1 MEESRFK
8 WHHKVDD
15 VKTLKDMM
23 AISTRLYPDKAAY
36 KVKERKGAP
45 YKDITYREFKEDV
58 DGLGTYLVEN
68 GLKGKKIGV
77 IGANCYEWV
86 VAYFAVLCGAG
97 ICVPLDKELSSEEI
111 ANLSARAGLSAVFYT
126 GKYDKAFEALDIERK
141 FSMST
146 YMDPAD
152 EDRPGH
158 LMNAVREGKELVSQG
173 VTSYT
178 DIEIDENALA
188 SLLFTS
194 GTTGEPKGVMLSN
207 RNITFASLAA
217 SRCVHLKDDDVT
229 LSVLPIH
236 HTFECTMDIITVYS
250 QGACVAFCE
259 GLKYVQKNMEE
270 AGVSILVAVP
280 LIVESIYNKIMRQ
293 VKKQNKERALR
304 ALIALNRNLMA
315 FGIDK
320 RRSLFKSVYKNF
332 GGKLRLFIVGA
343 AALDPVAMRGLMDL
357 GFDIAQGYGL
367 TETAPL
373 IAGTPE
379 KLRHDIYIK
388 AGSCGPEVPYGKIT
402 VEDPDEDG
410 IGEFAYEGPNV
421 MLGYYEMPEETAKV
435 MRNGKFYT
443 GDLGFKDEQGWVYIT
458 GRSKNVIVT
467 KTGKN
472 IYPEELEVLVN
483 SLPIVTDC
491 MVYGREEEDGKDMI
505 VAAQILPDM
514 EYISEH
520 IAEGMSE
527 EQLYAMFKDEVH
539 KINVTLPDYKR
550 IRNIMI
556 REEDFI
562 RTTTK
567 KIKRQAN
574 L

>member
-1 MEESRFK
+1 MSDAAFK
-8 WHHKVDD
+8 WHHTVED
-15 VKTLKDMM
+15 VSTIRGMM
-23 AISTRLYPDKAAY
+23 DLSTSLYPDRAAY
-36 KVKERKGAP
+36 KVKEKKGAP
-45 YKDITYREFKEDV
+45 YKDITYSEFRKDV

-68 GLKGKKIGV
+68 GMKGKKIGI

-86 VAYFAVLCGAG
+86 VAYFAVVSGAG
-97 ICVPLDKELSSEEI
+97 ICVPLDKELSSDEI
-111 ANLSARAGLSAVFYT
+111 ANLSERAGLSAVFYT
-126 GKYDKAFEALDIERK
+126 GKYDKAFEGLDIERK
-141 FSMST
+141 FSMSV
-146 YMDPAD
+146 YEDPANAD
-152 EDRPGH
+152 VPGH
-158 LMNAVREGKELVSQG
+158 IMNAVKEGRRMVEGG
-173 VTSYT
+173 VTSFT
-178 DIEIDENALA
+178 DIEVDPNALA

-194 GTTGEPKGVMLSN
+194 GTTGIPKGVMLSN

-217 SRCVHLKDDDVT
+217 SRCVHLRDDDVT

-280 LIVESIYNKIMRQ
+280 LIIESLYNKIMKQ
-293 VKKQNKERALR
+293 AKKQKKEKALK
-304 ALIALNRNLMA
+304 ALVALNRNLMA
-315 FGIDK
+315 VGIDQ
-320 RRSLFKSVYKNF
+320 RRRIFRSIYKNF

-343 AALDPVAMRGLMDL
+343 AAMDPVAMRGLMDF
-357 GFDIAQGYGL
+357 GFDFAQGYGL

-379 KLRHDIYIK
+379 RQRHEIYVK

-435 MRNGKFYT
+435 MKDGKFYT
-443 GDLGFKDEQGWVYIT
+443 GDLGFKDEDGWVYIT

-483 SLPIVTDC
+483 SLPTVTDS
-491 MVYGREEEDGKDMI
+491 MVYGREEEDGKDYI
-505 VAAQILPDM
+505 VAVQILPDE
-514 EYISEH
+514 EYIKEH
-520 IAEGMSE
+520 VSADMDEK
-527 EQLYAMFKDEVH
+527 QLFEMFRDEIH
-539 KINVTLPDYKR
+539 KINMTLPDYKR
-550 IRNIMI
+550 IRNILV
-556 REEDFI
+556 RKEDFI